1 MNDGIHIVL
10 DSTASAGQTPLA
22 ADARCHVLPLIV
34 RHGNLEWRDGEK
46 TTAEMFKLVKESGE
60 LPKTSQPPVGD
71 LLDIF
76 TSLAEQG
83 KKVIGIFVDGVLSGT
98 CQTARMAARQ
108 VMQEIPGADI
118 RIFDSLTAATP
129 ISGLALDVLQ
139 KADEGASMD
148 ELEAFINDAIT
159 RTETCFSVST
169 LEYLQKGGRIG
180 KMSAAVGNLLS
191 VRPVITCN
199 KEGVLQTVQ
208 KVRGNSAALEAAVSQ
223 TVKAVGDQKR
233 FRLFVAHADAA
244 KRARTAAEIL
254 KTRLPNAE
262 DILLAEIGPALAV
275 HSGPGLLGMGVQL
288 L

>member
-1 MNDGIHIVL
+1 MNPIAIVT
-10 DSTASAGQTPLA
+10 DSGTDVPEALCHRW
-22 ADARCHVLPLIV
+22 DIHVLPLLVQYEAMTCRDRVDITV
-34 RHGNLEWRDGEK
+34 QQVLDRLDLE
-46 TTAEMFKLVKESGE
+46 S
-60 LPKTSQPPVGD
+60 PKTSMPTLGD
-71 LLDIF
+71 AVALLE
-76 TSLAEQG
+76 SLRDQG
-83 KKVIGIFVDGVLSGT
+83 YKEALAVTISSGLSGT
-98 CQTARMAARQ
+98 CQMLRLAAEDIEGMDVR
-108 VMQEIPGADI
+108 VVDSHSIGIGAGALVI
-118 RIFDSLTAATP
+118 RAAELAAQGMGLDALEQSVEAMTP
-129 ISGLALDVLQ
+129 KIHVFFTMETLQ
-139 KADEGASMD
+139 
-148 ELEAFINDAIT
+148 
-159 RTETCFSVST
+159 
-169 LEYLQKGGRIG
+169 YLQKGGRIG

>member
-1 MNDGIHIVL
+1 MPTLGDAVALLESLRDQGYKQ
-10 DSTASAGQTPLA
+10 ALA
-22 ADARCHVLPLIV
+22 VTIS
-34 RHGNLEWRDGEK
+34 
-46 TTAEMFKLVKESGE
+46 SG
-60 LPKTSQPPVGD
+60 
-71 LLDIF
+71 
-76 TSLAEQG
+76 
-83 KKVIGIFVDGVLSGT
+83 LSGT
-98 CQTARMAARQ
+98 CQMLRLAAEDIEGMDGR
-108 VMQEIPGADI
+108 VGDSRSLGIGAGALVI
-118 RIFDSLTAATP
+118 RAAELAAQGM
-129 ISGLALDVLQ
+129 GLDALEQSVEAMTRNIHVFFTMETLQ
-139 KADEGASMD
+139 
-148 ELEAFINDAIT
+148 
-159 RTETCFSVST
+159 
-169 LEYLQKGGRIG
+169 YLQKGGRIG

-223 TVKAVGDQKR
+223 TVKAVGNQKR

-262 DILLAEIGPALAV
+262 EILLAEIGPALAV